1 LHYSKYQSNHYQRAS
16 KEYTQHSVQSPASP
30 PFRRMNQ
37 VVNNGFALSKKVIK
51 EGDMVGKNKRARD

>member
-1 LHYSKYQSNHYQRAS
+1 
-16 KEYTQHSVQSPASP
+16 
-30 PFRRMNQ
+30 MNQ